1 MYLKSPKSGL
11 RNPVRFSDDDWGVQS
26 SPKPIVFSFHYHS
39 QKVIGSLGWGFVLS
53 GSFSL
58 LSFLGNCPFWGT
70 TPDHQKTS
78 SGPQGCLEN
87 ARSSSW
93 CMCCHTNTVAMG
105 PWYFRWQG
113 ALGSWMVS
121 CWQLRIIDFWV
132 VVSNICY
139 FEPYLGKWSNLTNIF
154 QRGWNHQ
161 LDLVW
166 FGHISLIVS
175 QFRFFLNVLTRSFD
189 WRSSNLQ
196 VFRKSTT
203 YKVGPE
209 PSYKWSHNLYK
220 SPSKWVTWVR
230 TPISGVLKWII
241 FYIYYILSDAYMK
254 SATKGI

>member
-11 RNPVRFSDDDWGVQS
+11 RNPVIFSDDDWGVQS

-175 QFRFFLNVLTRSFD
+175 QFFFFWMFSHEALIGGHPICRFSEKAPPTRWARSLVINGVITSTNHLLN
-189 WRSSNLQ
+189 
-196 VFRKSTT
+196 
-203 YKVGPE
+203 G
-209 PSYKWSHNLYK
+209 
-220 SPSKWVTWVR
+220 
-230 TPISGVLKWII
+230 
-241 FYIYYILSDAYMK
+241 
-254 SATKGI
+254 